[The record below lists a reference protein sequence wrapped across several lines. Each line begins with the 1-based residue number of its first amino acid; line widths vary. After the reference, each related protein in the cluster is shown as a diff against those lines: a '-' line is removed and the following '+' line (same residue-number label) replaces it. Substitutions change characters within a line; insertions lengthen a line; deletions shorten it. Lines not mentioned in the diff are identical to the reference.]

1 MAASA
6 VQAMAKP
13 SAPATTLVAKNLA
26 ATIREGSQS
35 QLPRGTPD
43 ISPKGCILESFPLDT
58 NALSL
63 YSVCTERTDMAE
75 LTGLQK
81 QYILHWGEMG
91 TKWGINRTVAQI
103 HALLYLS
110 PKPLPAEEIAE
121 TLSVARS
128 NVSTSIRE
136 LETWGIVRAVH
147 VLGDR
152 REHYESMKDVWEMF
166 RLVIEQRKRREID
179 PTREML
185 RRCLAE
191 LDPKEPGTDYT
202 RQRLEAMAGFFEAVT
217 ELHDQMKRL
226 PTGTVR
232 KLLRMGTKMRKKAS

>member
-1 MAASA
+1 MS
-6 VQAMAKP
+6 
-13 SAPATTLVAKNLA
+13 
-26 ATIREGSQS
+26 
-35 QLPRGTPD
+35 
-43 ISPKGCILESFPLDT
+43 
-58 NALSL
+58 
-63 YSVCTERTDMAE
+63 E
-75 LTGLQK
+75 LTGVQK

-91 TKWGINRTVAQI
+91 TRWGINRTVAQI

-110 PKPLPAEEIAE
+110 PRALPAEEIAE

-179 PTREML
+179 PTKEML
-185 RRCLAE
+185 RRCLE
-191 LDPKEPGTDYT
+191 EIDPKDVGAEFT
-202 RQRLEAMAGFFEAVT
+202 RERLAAMAGFFDAVT
-217 ELHDQMKRL
+217 ELHDEMKRL

-232 KLLRMGTKMRKKAS
+232 KLLRLGAKVSKTTRKK

>member
-1 MAASA
+1 MRSGYARDDRVSFSA
-6 VQAMAKP
+6 RFNSFAYLSEHFFV
-13 SAPATTLVAKNLA
+13 
-26 ATIREGSQS
+26 
-35 QLPRGTPD
+35 D
-43 ISPKGCILESFPLDT
+43 IERNILYILFVLKET
-58 NALSL
+58 N
-63 YSVCTERTDMAE
+63 MPE
-75 LTGLQK
+75 LTGVQK

-91 TKWGINRTVAQI
+91 TRWGINRTVAQI

-110 PKPLPAEEIAE
+110 PKALPAEEIAE

-179 PTREML
+179 PTRDIL
-185 RRCLAE
+185 RQCLAD
-191 LDPKEPGTDYT
+191 LDPKEAGADYT
-202 RQRLEAMAGFFEAVT
+202 RERLAAMAGFFEAVT
-217 ELHDQMKRL
+217 ELYDQMKAL
-226 PTGTVR
+226 PTGMVR
-232 KLLRMGTKMRKKAS
+232 KLLRMGTKVKKKRA

>member
-1 MAASA
+1 
-6 VQAMAKP
+6 
-13 SAPATTLVAKNLA
+13 
-26 ATIREGSQS
+26 
-35 QLPRGTPD
+35 
-43 ISPKGCILESFPLDT
+43 
-58 NALSL
+58 
-63 YSVCTERTDMAE
+63 MAE

-91 TKWGINRTVAQI
+91 TRWGINPTVAQI
-103 HALLYLS
+103 RSLLYLS
-110 PKPLPAEEIAE
+110 PKALPAEEIAE

-179 PTREML
+179 PTREIL
-185 RRCLAE
+185 RQCLAD
-191 LDPKEPGTDYT
+191 LGRKEAGAGYT
-202 RQRLEAMAGFFEAVT
+202 WERLTAMEGFFEAVT
-217 ELHDQMKRL
+217 ELHDQMKGL

-232 KLLRMGTKMRKKAS
+232 KLLKMGAKMKRKKAS

>member
-1 MAASA
+1 MAA
-6 VQAMAKP
+6 
-13 SAPATTLVAKNLA
+13 
-26 ATIREGSQS
+26 
-35 QLPRGTPD
+35 
-43 ISPKGCILESFPLDT
+43 
-58 NALSL
+58 
-63 YSVCTERTDMAE
+63 
-75 LTGLQK
+75 LTGVQK
-81 QYILHWGEMG
+81 AYILHWGEMG
-91 TKWGINRTVAQI
+91 TRWGINRTVAQI

-110 PKPLPAEEIAE
+110 PRALPAEEIAE

-166 RLVIEQRKRREID
+166 RLVVEQRKRREID

-185 RRCLAE
+185 RRSLEE
-191 LDPKEPGTDYT
+191 LDPKEPAVQFT
-202 RQRLEAMAGFFEAVT
+202 RERIAAMAGFFDAIT
-217 ELHDQMKRL
+217 ELHDEMKRL

-232 KLLRMGTKMRKKAS
+232 KLLRMGAKVSNVGKRK

>member
-1 MAASA
+1 MATLT
-6 VQAMAKP
+6 AM
-13 SAPATTLVAKNLA
+13 
-26 ATIREGSQS
+26 
-35 QLPRGTPD
+35 
-43 ISPKGCILESFPLDT
+43 
-58 NALSL
+58 
-63 YSVCTERTDMAE
+63 
-75 LTGLQK
+75 QK

-91 TKWGINRTVAQI
+91 TRWGINRTVAQI

-110 PKPLPAEEIAE
+110 PRALPAEEIAE

-136 LETWGIVRAVH
+136 LEGWGIVRAVH
-147 VLGDR
+147 VLGDQ

-179 PTREML
+179 PTRELL
-185 RRCLAE
+185 RRCLEE
-191 LDPKEPGTDYT
+191 LDPMEAGAEFS
-202 RQRLEAMAGFFEAVT
+202 RERLASMAGFFEAVT

-232 KLLRMGTKMRKKAS
+232 KLLRMGARVRKK